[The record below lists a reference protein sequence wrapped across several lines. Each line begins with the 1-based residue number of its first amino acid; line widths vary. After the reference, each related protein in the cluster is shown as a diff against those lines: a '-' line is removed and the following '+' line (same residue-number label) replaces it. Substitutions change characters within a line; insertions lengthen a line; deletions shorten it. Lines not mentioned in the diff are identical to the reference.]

1 MVALKNWSGHILF
14 SDDFQWKDL
23 EKAFPDLWETI
34 VSETKQ
40 NQEEAQYDQVS
51 LELNLNEIRK
61 NKKPFGYFKDGA
73 KFRMIFPEGKK
84 QMIVYRGTL
93 TEELHDLMEKLSK
106 ILKTKKVKF
115 TLEFDQMLL
124 HEIRKR
130 RK

>member
-1 MVALKNWSGHILF
+1 MKNWSGHILF

-84 QMIVYRGTL
+84 QMIVYRGAL

-106 ILKTKKVKF
+106 ILKTKKIKF

>member
-1 MVALKNWSGHILF
+1 MKNWSGHILF

-23 EKAFPDLWETI
+23 EKVFPDLWETV

-51 LELNLNEIRK
+51 LELNLHEIRK
-61 NKKPFGYFKDGA
+61 NKKPFGYFKDGS

-106 ILKTKKVKF
+106 VLKAKKIKF
-115 TLEFDQMLL
+115 TLEYDQMLL

>member
-1 MVALKNWSGHILF
+1 MKNWSGHILF

-23 EKAFPDLWETI
+23 EKAFPDLWETV

-84 QMIVYRGTL
+84 QMIVYRGAL

-106 ILKTKKVKF
+106 ILKTKKIKF